1 MGIDNF
7 FNAKRNVVQDSVY
20 ERKKQEASSKAEE
33 REFEMEN
40 LKPDK
45 LPPYAGEQPT
55 KGKLKE
61 QSVKL
66 VLRSEE
72 ELEKFKRHF
81 RVPNYIEPSV
91 TNIGLL
97 MALLDELDSG
107 RIQYDKKSERIV
119 YNNS

>member
-1 MGIDNF
+1 MGINNF
-7 FNAKRNVVQDSVY
+7 FDISRNVVQTSVY
-20 ERKKQEASSKAEE
+20 EQKKQVSSKAEE
-33 REFEMEN
+33 RELEMKN

-45 LPPYAGEQPT
+45 LPPYAGEKST
-55 KGKLKE
+55 ENKLKK

-72 ELEKFKRHF
+72 ELKKFKRHF

-91 TNIGLL
+91 TNIELL

-107 RIQYDKKSERIV
+107 RIQYDKKSGRIT
-119 YNNS
+119 YHNN

>member
-1 MGIDNF
+1 MGVGDF
-7 FNAKRNVVQDSVY
+7 FGVSQNVMQGSIY
-20 ERKKQEASSKAEE
+20 ERKKQVSSKAEE
-33 REFEMEN
+33 RKLEMEN

-45 LPPYAGEQPT
+45 LSPYAGEKPT
-55 KGKLKE
+55 EGKLKK
-61 QSVKL
+61 QSAKL

-81 RVPNYIEPSV
+81 SVPNYIEPSV

-107 RIQYDKKSERIV
+107 RIQYDKKSERII
-119 YNNS
+119 YNSD